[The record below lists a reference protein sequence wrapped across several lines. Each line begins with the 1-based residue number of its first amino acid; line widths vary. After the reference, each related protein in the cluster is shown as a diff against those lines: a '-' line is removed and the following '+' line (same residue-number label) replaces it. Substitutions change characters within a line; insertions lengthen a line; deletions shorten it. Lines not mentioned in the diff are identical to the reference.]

1 MGTVQSAGKG
11 RKPEGVLKC
20 VPSDF
25 VVEEVDGSGKVLSVD
40 GKYSYVE
47 GCGDF
52 LHVVMKK
59 RNVDTI
65 SAVFSICSKLGVRD
79 ARVNYAG
86 VKDRVAVT
94 VQRIS
99 FYKMPAQRISGLRI
113 KDVQLYPVGRGG
125 KVYLGDLW
133 GNRFTVCVRNVGLSC
148 DELRSYVEGVVGE
161 MRGFFPNFF
170 GEQRFGSVRPV
181 TCPVGRAILAG
192 DVSSAVFEYVCRVFA
207 GEDEGISDVRKVA
220 LSDKARALRGFP
232 RSYVYE
238 RVMLEHLLAHEEDY
252 YGAFMRLPLGLRRM
266 FVNAVQS
273 YVFNEVL
280 RLMVK
285 DGVCAEGLRIPIVG
299 YLYGKRIVE
308 GAADKYVD
316 RVLRKEKIK
325 PEMFRLRDFPE
336 LSSEGGHR
344 IAFEK
349 FYDFKVVS
357 VEKDEMFLGKSK
369 VVLRFSLP
377 KGCYATV
384 FLSEF
389 FDFV

>member
-1 MGTVQSAGKG
+1 MGTVQSGGKVC
-11 RKPEGVLKC
+11 GVLKYA
-20 VPSDF
+20 PSDF

-59 RNVDTI
+59 KNVDTI

-148 DELRSYVEGVVGE
+148 DELRGYVRGVVGR

-170 GEQRFGSVRPV
+170 GEQRFGGVRPV
-181 TCPVGRAILAG
+181 TCPVGRAILGG
-192 DVSSAVFEYVCRVFA
+192 DVSCAVREYVCRVFE
-207 GEDEGISDVRKVA
+207 GEDEGISDVRRIA
-220 LSDKARALRGFP
+220 
-232 RSYVYE
+232 
-238 RVMLEHLLAHEEDY
+238 VM
-252 YGAFMRLPLGLRRM
+252 GLRRM

-299 YLYGKRIVE
+299 YLYGKRIIE
-308 GAADKYVD
+308 GVADKYVD

-349 FYDFKVVS
+349 FYDFEVVS

>member
-1 MGTVQSAGKG
+1 MVNGQFVGKV
-11 RKPEGVLKC
+11 RGVLKYE
-20 VPSDF
+20 PSDF
-25 VVEEVDGSGKVLSVD
+25 VVEEIDGKGNVLSVD
-40 GKYSYVE
+40 GKYSYVD

-65 SAVFSICSKLGVRD
+65 SAVVSICSKLGVPG

-86 VKDRVAVT
+86 VKDKVAVS

-99 FYKMPAQRISGLRI
+99 FYKMPVGRISGLRVKNI
-113 KDVQLYPVGRGG
+113 QLCPVGRGS

-148 DELRSYVEGVVGE
+148 DELRGYVEKVVGG
-161 MRGFFPNFF
+161 MNGFFPNFF

-192 DVSSAVFEYVCRVFA
+192 DVSRAVREYVCRVFE
-207 GEDEGISDVRKVA
+207 GEDEGLSCVRRIA
-220 LSDKARALRGFP
+220 LDDKAEALRGFP

-238 RVMLEHLLAHEEDY
+238 RMMLEYLLVHEGDY

-273 YVFNEVL
+273 YVFNDVL

-285 DGVCAEGLRIPIVG
+285 DGVCVEGLRIPIVG
-299 YLYGKRIVE
+299 YLYAKRIVE
-308 GAADKYVD
+308 EAADKYVG

-325 PEMFRLRDFPE
+325 PEMFRLGDFPE

-344 IAFEK
+344 VAFEK
-349 FYDFKVVS
+349 FHDFEIVS
-357 VEKDEMFLGKSK
+357 VEEDEKFLGKSK

-384 FLSEF
+384 FLGEF